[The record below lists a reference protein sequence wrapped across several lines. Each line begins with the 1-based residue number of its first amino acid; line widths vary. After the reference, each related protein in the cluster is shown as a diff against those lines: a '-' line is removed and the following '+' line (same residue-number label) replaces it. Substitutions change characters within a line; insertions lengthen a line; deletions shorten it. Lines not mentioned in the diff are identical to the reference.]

1 MKAKDLKWLVGMI
14 PDDAEVIIGGN
25 RFAEVVAVDCD
36 DYVDR
41 LGERAYN
48 LVLTEGWSITKDAE
62 LDAMEK
68 QLRQLIEGYQEPAV
82 AINTWQD
89 LQSVYVVTKRH
100 LLVYDNCQI
109 EQFPSSTEEL
119 FTEILNAIKGGE
131 RYE

>member
-1 MKAKDLKWLVGMI
+1 MTQIEQIKSEI
-14 PDDAEVIIGGN
+14 
-25 RFAEVVAVDCD
+25 
-36 DYVDR
+36 
-41 LGERAYN
+41 ERR
-48 LVLTEGWSITKDAE
+48 IDE
-62 LDAMEK
+62 LDEAPYYGYTFARDECIKMLRFIESLEK
-68 QLRQLIEGYQEPAV
+68 EPAV

-100 LLVYDNCQI
+100 LLDYDNGPI

>member
-1 MKAKDLKWLVGMI
+1 MTQIQAIKAEIERRLKQYD
-14 PDDAEVIIGGN
+14 P
-25 RFAEVVAVDCD
+25 
-36 DYVDR
+36 DYVSA
-41 LGERAYN
+41 G
-48 LVLTEGWSITKDAE
+48 KE
-62 LDAMEK
+62 LKALLSFIESLEK
-68 QLRQLIEGYQEPAV
+68 EPAV

-100 LLVYDNCQI
+100 LLVYDSCPI